1 MNMSNNFDNS
11 ELYTRIKRKYGSL
24 SSFAEVIDVSLT
36 TISLKMNNKVG
47 ISRNEIMQWAE
58 LLEIPKE
65 EIGEVFFTY

>member
-1 MNMSNNFDNS
+1 MSNNFDNS

>member
-1 MNMSNNFDNS
+1 MSNNFDNS
-11 ELYTRIKRKYGSL
+11 ELYKRIKQKYGSL

-36 TISLKMNNKVG
+36 TISLKMNNRVG